1 MTEEELKAAIT
12 VFRMEVEDIV
22 PLIVLKYYFKGGAIG
37 VTYVDEA
44 DVLATIPLAER
55 QPYMTV
61 NIDGEEYWFLPD
73 LTTLANKLTYL
84 TILDGTITLAK
95 MADMPSGT
103 LIYRRSAGTGV
114 PEVQTLAQLKTD
126 LNIPSSVDL
135 SGLVEKV
142 TGYGLFP
149 IAWLPFIHE
158 PGSDDQDLSGLV
170 EKVTGYSLISDA
182 EIARLALIKQNVY
195 KIELP
200 AGTSITERLAGTV
213 VKPTGWTLA
222 ADGPTG
228 GNLKITHDLTD
239 RGIVTVSVK
248 ATDLTGTRVLVPFRD
263 AYSGLLEDGLD
274 LTIEGLAIN
283 DLPLTIAL
291 IFD

>member
-37 VTYVDEA
+37 TTYSDEA
-44 DVLATIPLAER
+44 DVLATIPLSER

-170 EKVTGYSLISDA
+170 EKVPGYSLISDA
-182 EIARLALIKQNVY
+182 EIARLALLRQNVY

-213 VKPTGWTLA
+213 AKPTGWTLA

-263 AYSGLLEDGLD
+263 AYSGLLEYGLD